1 MAIGTATHILDSDK
15 VLSPSPQMRRPP
27 KSHCS
32 LFEPKCSDRVTIA
45 PDYPVWFLPNYERS
59 GQALDIAEW

>member
-32 LFEPKCSDRVTIA
+32 LFEPN
-45 PDYPVWFLPNYERS
+45 PVWFLPNYERS